1 MFLNIQKI
9 YSNYLRHDEVLGY
22 GITISRHIMR
32 LWDHFLRFSHYGEVN
47 GSYYTIQSL
56 ETANKRRYPGNDVLF
71 NYEVSLSELETEQSR
86 KIFGWLDLLGKLG
99 GITNVCMMLF
109 GFFLFPQSPFGNK
122 HPIWFEIKRHKL
134 SFLRSFIAWC
144 RSNSFCDLEDK
155 ASILI
160 FWRGS
165 FLNIEPSRVRAM
177 KSFLAAFIM

>member
-1 MFLNIQKI
+1 
-9 YSNYLRHDEVLGY
+9 
-22 GITISRHIMR
+22 MR

-109 GFFLFPQSPFGNK
+109 GFFLFPISEHSYIIKAAKKLFIARTRDGSIFKKDPRQKIKIDALSSKSQKELDLHHAIKLRKKDSLCLLISNQMGCLFPNGLWGNK
-122 HPIWFEIKRHKL
+122 KKF
-134 SFLRSFIAWC
+134 
-144 RSNSFCDLEDK
+144 
-155 ASILI
+155 
-160 FWRGS
+160 
-165 FLNIEPSRVRAM
+165 
-177 KSFLAAFIM
+177 